1 MLVNNVILEDLK
13 IDADL
18 KRTEKAEKLS
28 QENKV
33 KIKHIEYVDDKN
45 FEISAIVA
53 GTKPYRTYVDI
64 KDGYV
69 EDISCTCEDYYNHY
83 GVCKHTLASVLEF
96 NNNPQYKEQYGDEET
111 ENREKNI
118 IDEIKEKGNMYRN
131 FNQIVNVFY
140 NEEIEGIGT
149 SIDEDEGLK
158 NKGTIKIE
166 PSIYYD
172 KFSGEMKVEFK
183 IGNKNMYKIKNLSEF
198 YTRMMKKEF
207 YKYGSKLQFIHV
219 YEAFEEN
226 SKGLL
231 DFILKYSEIIKYA
244 NSNANSNYRYY
255 GKALSETSIILG
267 NSGIDDFFDVING
280 KEIVFDKDYQKMII
294 KFTDEE
300 PDLKFILTKSI
311 KGDYQIIPN
320 KQIYNIAIIQGKNY
334 KYLLDEKKL
343 YRCSKE
349 FENSN
354 LKLLEIFRKN
364 YMTEVEFGKEELTK
378 LFSIIIPKVKN
389 AIDIKDISEEE
400 LEKYKP
406 KELCVKVFLDF
417 DKNDYLIADVKFQYG
432 NNEMNPLDEKRKVNF
447 PRNMIEETKA
457 LNIFRKSGFML
468 DVKNLR
474 FILPNN
480 DKIYEFLTDDIN
492 YYTQKFELMVTDN
505 FKTKQIRTP
514 KMSGIGV
521 KIENDL
527 LQIDLKNIDIDA
539 KEIKDI
545 MEKYSL
551 KKKYH
556 RLKDGSFIDLE
567 NSKEIDFLDKL
578 VIRNGY

>member
-183 IGNKNMYKIKNLSEF
+183 IGNKNMYKIKNL
-198 YTRMMKKEF
+198 
-207 YKYGSKLQFIHV
+207 
-219 YEAFEEN
+219 
-226 SKGLL
+226 
-231 DFILKYSEIIKYA
+231 
-244 NSNANSNYRYY
+244 
-255 GKALSETSIILG
+255 
-267 NSGIDDFFDVING
+267 
-280 KEIVFDKDYQKMII
+280 
-294 KFTDEE
+294 
-300 PDLKFILTKSI
+300 
-311 KGDYQIIPN
+311 
-320 KQIYNIAIIQGKNY
+320 
-334 KYLLDEKKL
+334 
-343 YRCSKE
+343 
-349 FENSN
+349 
-354 LKLLEIFRKN
+354 
-364 YMTEVEFGKEELTK
+364 
-378 LFSIIIPKVKN
+378 
-389 AIDIKDISEEE
+389 
-400 LEKYKP
+400 
-406 KELCVKVFLDF
+406 
-417 DKNDYLIADVKFQYG
+417 
-432 NNEMNPLDEKRKVNF
+432 
-447 PRNMIEETKA
+447 
-457 LNIFRKSGFML
+457 
-468 DVKNLR
+468 
-474 FILPNN
+474 
-480 DKIYEFLTDDIN
+480 
-492 YYTQKFELMVTDN
+492 
-505 FKTKQIRTP
+505 
-514 KMSGIGV
+514 
-521 KIENDL
+521 
-527 LQIDLKNIDIDA
+527 
-539 KEIKDI
+539 
-545 MEKYSL
+545 
-551 KKKYH
+551 
-556 RLKDGSFIDLE
+556 
-567 NSKEIDFLDKL
+567 
-578 VIRNGY
+578 

>member
-207 YKYGSKLQFIHV
+207 YKYGSKLQFIHA

-578 VIRNGY
+578 VTRNGY